1 MTYDISK
8 LNAAV
13 AQAAAESVDQS
24 TASTGGGGEWTPPAA
39 GNCVATLVGYI
50 DLGLRVK
57 KGFQGAKD
65 TNVRQAMF
73 IFELSKGKNAPKK
86 LDDGTLVP
94 HRITVK
100 VWLPAEGKQPSDKS
114 GFFKLFSKLNHDKDP
129 AVKIPAQ
136 LLGKHWRVTVAHE
149 EWTPAGASKAITTAN
164 IGNAKD
170 GYNIFP
176 PVASVLDEETGDMR
190 DVVIPPSEIISP
202 IRCFLW
208 EYADKGMWDSLFI
221 DGEYPA
227 RVDDKG
233 VETAPAKTKN
243 VLQEQ
248 IKQALN
254 WVGSPIQQIL
264 QDGGELDTD
273 EVADTG
279 TKAGGAAEE
288 DPLAGML

>member
-8 LNAAV
+8 LNAV
-13 AQAAAESVDQS
+13 VSQAAAESTNLS
-24 TASTGGGGEWTPPAA
+24 EASAGGGGTYVPPAA

-50 DLGLRVK
+50 DLGLRIK

-65 TNVRQAMF
+65 TQVRQCMF
-73 IFELSKGKNAPKK
+73 IFELSKGKNAPKV
-86 LDDGTLVP
+86 LEDGTKVP
-94 HRITVK
+94 HRITIK
-100 VWLPAEGKQPSDKS
+100 VWLPAAGKKPSDKS
-114 GFFKLFSKLNHDKDP
+114 GFFKLFSKLNHNKDP
-129 AVKIPAQ
+129 DVKIPAQ

-149 EWTPAGASKAITTAN
+149 EWTPAGSSEAITTAN

-190 DVVIPPSEIISP
+190 DVVIPPSEILSP

-227 RVDDKG
+227 KVDDKG
-233 VETAPAKTKN
+233 NETAPAKTKN

-248 IKQALN
+248 IKQALD
-254 WVGSPIQQIL
+254 WKGSPMQQIL
-264 QDGGELDTD
+264 EDGGELDIA
-273 EVADTG
+273 EVAEV
-279 TKAGGAAEE
+279 KEQPSAED